1 MDPVKIYAFCI
12 LTLLVV
18 LVFLTWHLFS
28 EKRRLHGIGV
38 KKYTGVY
45 IFILFFMI
53 IFMLLIMIQLYE
65 GPKIILTNSEGFK
78 ISLTENVEKL
88 NYDQVSLLDP
98 TVYYIDEHKSF
109 VINLPTD
116 SLWSKPIVM
125 NGLRAY
131 VERAGLETNQTNVE
145 SFLKWNPYREL
156 LSCIFVDLTMKP
168 YIDMVA
174 CLDYTLVNS
183 SYGKM
188 LRKSHST
195 LIEYGKP
202 VKIEV
207 NVQSGTPFNIMGA
220 GPAPLGSTD
229 PSRSDSTDSAE
240 EDLKATLSYS
250 NYFSL
255 TILDKT
261 TMNVDDNQL
270 TLANYFLK
278 NTINLTSN
286 AERIIASENNMLFT
300 SSFEF
305 KGAELNGKTVDFRI
319 QRWVRMLEE
328 KEKLYILEMA
338 YSPDTDPTL
347 VIWKDLKLIFE
358 SFIILAE

>member
-1 MDPVKIYAFCI
+1 MDPVKIYALCI
-12 LTLLVV
+12 LTLITV
-18 LVFLTWHLFS
+18 LIFLTWHLFS

-53 IFMLLIMIQLYE
+53 IFMLLIMIHLYE
-65 GPKIILTNSEGFK
+65 GPKIILANSEGYK
-78 ISLTENVEKL
+78 ISLTEKVEHL
-88 NYDQVSLLDP
+88 NYDQVALLDP
-98 TVYYIDEHKSF
+98 TVYHVDEHKSF
-109 VINLPTD
+109 VVTLPLD
-116 SLWSKPIVM
+116 SQWSKPIAM

-145 SFLKWNPYREL
+145 SFLKWNPYREF

-183 SYGKM
+183 TYGKM
-188 LRKSHST
+188 LRKSRST
-195 LIEYGKP
+195 LIQYGKP
-202 VKIEV
+202 IKIQV
-207 NVQSGTPFNIMGA
+207 NVQSGTPFNVMGA
-220 GPAPLGSTD
+220 GPDALGKADS
-229 PSRSDSTDSAE
+229 SDVADQDA
-240 EDLKATLSYS
+240 KATLSYS

-261 TMNVDDNQL
+261 AMEADNNKL

-305 KGAELNGKTVDFRI
+305 KGAEMEGKTIDLRI

-328 KEKLYILEMA
+328 QDKLYILELA
-338 YSPDTDPTL
+338 YSPDTDPGKL
-347 VIWKDLKLIFE
+347 IWKDLKLIFE

>member
-1 MDPVKIYAFCI
+1 
-12 LTLLVV
+12 
-18 LVFLTWHLFS
+18 
-28 EKRRLHGIGV
+28 
-38 KKYTGVY
+38 
-45 IFILFFMI
+45 MI

-65 GPKIILTNSEGFK
+65 GPKIILTNNEGYK
-78 ISLTENVEKL
+78 ITLTEKVERL
-88 NYDQVSLLDP
+88 NYDQVALLDP
-98 TVYYIDEHKSF
+98 MVYYLDEHKSF
-109 VINLPTD
+109 VINLPAD
-116 SLWSKPIVM
+116 SLWSKPMVM

-174 CLDYTLVNS
+174 CLDYTLANS

-202 VKIEV
+202 IEIKV

-220 GPAPLGSTD
+220 GPVPLGKSD
-229 PSRSDSTDSAE
+229 LASDDSTAIAE
-240 EDLKATLSYS
+240 EDLRATLSFS

-261 TMNVDDNQL
+261 SMGVDDNQM

-286 AERIIASENNMLFT
+286 AARIIASENNMLFT

-305 KGAELNGKTVDFRI
+305 KGAELDGKIVDLRI

-328 KEKLYILEMA
+328 MDKLYIVEMA
-338 YSPDTDPTL
+338 YSPDTDPTK
-347 VIWKDLKLIFE
+347 VIWQDLKLIFE